1 MGKTSTIAVEI
12 SSELSEAIA
21 ELSTLSGQSLAV
33 IAEDALSQYVDWRTA
48 QVRDLQE
55 AIAAAD
61 RGEFAEDDEV
71 DAFFARYGA

>member
-1 MGKTSTIAVEI
+1 MGKTSTIAVEV
-12 SSELSEAIA
+12 SSELSDAIA

-33 IAEDALSQYVDWRTA
+33 IAEDALSQYVHWRTA

-55 AIAAAD
+55 TIAAAD